1 MNILSITGGGVRGI
15 IACRFLLEIERITK
29 TPIYKLFDFLG
40 GTSVGTLII
49 SGVLLTDD
57 NISAIYSME
66 EIFNIFVKEL
76 PNAFSWTYSSYIWS
90 VFGLYGPKYTS
101 DGLKNIITKICGDR
115 IFSSMLRDVCYPAYD
130 KINNKAYYF
139 DKNKDKNIKIADI
152 ILSCTSAPTYFP
164 SINIEI
170 DGKKYDFV
178 DGGLVVNN
186 TAELALLQ
194 ATKHMTVIDKSQ
206 ILELCIGT
214 GKFKYTNYNKDG
226 LMNWAP
232 IIVDTIM
239 NGASENELYELS
251 LSLPGEN
258 YFIMNLELDSKYDY
272 MDNLDKNV
280 ITYYIH
286 QTEKWIENNKD
297 IINRFCQKLLDNK
310 KINNI

>member
-178 DGGLVVNN
+178 DL
-186 TAELALLQ
+186 AELYYGKTIVKLTLIMCIANNLGSIMAWDAFISNLVYDLLQ
-194 ATKHMTVIDKSQ
+194 RYEFSFFDLSLEKTKYLHNKKSQ
-206 ILELCIGT
+206 
-214 GKFKYTNYNKDG
+214 
-226 LMNWAP
+226 
-232 IIVDTIM
+232 
-239 NGASENELYELS
+239 
-251 LSLPGEN
+251 
-258 YFIMNLELDSKYDY
+258 
-272 MDNLDKNV
+272 V
-280 ITYYIH
+280 I
-286 QTEKWIENNKD
+286 
-297 IINRFCQKLLDNK
+297 R
-310 KINNI
+310 